1 MSIFNRKQSVEIDYD
16 KLADAIV
23 KAQKKADTQTIKNA
37 IIEANK
43 EQLAKKENELQKEK
57 EEWIKSF
64 NCKETDCIF
73 IKDLKTFLRLFRI
86 KQKDIHTSGIINKAV
101 IKMALISTYNLIA
114 FVILIVGVFPT
125 IAVIRE
131 NSFENLWIT
140 IPILVLAIVIFR
152 IIRVARFEIENISN
166 ENYLLSLFSSIT
178 SFIAMIIAV
187 VALFVTV
194 KI

>member
-1 MSIFNRKQSVEIDYD
+1 MSIFSRKQSIEIDYD
-16 KLADAIV
+16 KLADAII
-23 KAQKKADTQTIKNA
+23 KAQQKADTQTIKNA

-43 EQLAKKENELQKEK
+43 EQLAEKENELQKEK

-64 NCKETDCIF
+64 KCKETDCIF
-73 IKDLKTFLRLFRI
+73 IKDLKTFFRLFRI

-114 FVILIVGVFPT
+114 FVILIVGLFPT

-131 NSFENLWIT
+131 HSCKSLWIT
-140 IPILVLAIVIFR
+140 IPISVLAIVIFR
-152 IIRVARFEIENISN
+152 IIRIARFEIENIIN

-178 SFIAMIIAV
+178 SFIAMVIAI
-187 VALFVTV
+187 VALFVT
-194 KI
+194 III